1 MSIIK
6 TKQRGNPELGF
17 CYLWEKIQMEEK
29 TMEKIYFTITGTQ
42 HHYGQKYFEPKM
54 EVKLVKEPDNEYD
67 KEAIKVEMEGL
78 GLVGYVA
85 NSPYTVQGESM
96 SAGRLYDRI
105 GDTAVGVVK
114 YVLTQGVL
122 CELIVEG

>member
-1 MSIIK
+1 MK
-6 TKQRGNPELGF
+6 
-17 CYLWEKIQMEEK
+17 
-29 TMEKIYFTITGTQ
+29 KIYFTIAGTK
-42 HHYGQKYFEPKM
+42 HHFGQEYFEPKM

-67 KEAIKVEMEGL
+67 KEAIKVEMDGL

-105 GDTAVGVVK
+105 GDRAVGVVK
-114 YVLTQGVL
+114 YVLPQGVL
-122 CELIVEG
+122 CELVSDIVDYIKDGGEE